1 MFVKFSIIKYIYT
14 IKNIYSI
21 IMILS
26 TDKNNLSNAYN
37 NQNLYYKLSDEQKS
51 EWINNIYNYYNKSL
65 PIIIHNLQDIK
76 YSFNLLCNN
85 QNYSLFE
92 SCNDF
97 SLFEKY
103 NFNNLIKF
111 IKSNYIKKDINKNIK
126 NSDSFLN
133 YNLIIYDDDYLKHY
147 VHICT
152 LSDFYQNNERVNC
165 RVINSKTPY
174 DYYKDNYQTILDKY
188 FKLLGKKYEAGL
200 LINELTFDLTKE
212 QYKKSINPLYLQNNI
227 YANNRFCTVFKPYL
241 FKLLIN
247 LFKVDNNTIILD
259 LSSGWGD
266 RLLAALSLQNEI
278 KKYIG
283 IDPNTNLLNGYNKM
297 ISDLSEEKNINKFM
311 LIQKPA
317 ENVDYVSLD
326 SNIDIIFWSPPFF
339 DQETY
344 VKQVGQS
351 IETFINYDDWEDNF
365 LINVIN
371 ISTNNLKLNGVLIL
385 YLGHINYDT
394 FMKKMNNISKLK
406 YIGKLYIMGD
416 KMKEYYIFVKIKKYT
431 RCQIINTSDGI
442 PDKINKIK
450 EKLINYKANPR
461 LKIIK
466 LNLDNK
472 KIYVVQDSFLI
483 AGTKQRVAA
492 LFIRKYLKH
501 YPNVQKL
508 TYSGTWN
515 GYGAIATA
523 FAAYKLNLQSE
534 VFLSEIATGF
544 DKPSNHN
551 TIINSKQINTLL
563 ALNAKIH
570 LCPTYRIA
578 KDLEYDITTLPSIN
592 SEIWTVK
599 SEYFNVPLGL
609 NDNKSKMIKLLA
621 KKMKKAAKNSYLTKI
636 PNKRF
641 WLVSGTAGIAQAI
654 NLAFPNSKLF
664 IFLTGG
670 GKHIKKV
677 IEWTTINKNIT
688 ILNYNNEFNVKEILN
703 DYDKY
708 YESVH
713 AYDSNIWPYVKK
725 YALDGDIIW
734 NVASN

>member
-1 MFVKFSIIKYIYT
+1 
-14 IKNIYSI
+14 
-21 IMILS
+21 MILS
-26 TDKNNLSNAYN
+26 INKNNSSNAYN
-37 NQNLYYKLSDEQKS
+37 NQNLYYKLSNEQKT

-65 PIIIHNLQDIK
+65 PIINHNLQDIK
-76 YSFNLLCNN
+76 YSFNLLCNK

-103 NFNNLIKF
+103 KFNNLIKF
-111 IKSNYIKKDINKNIK
+111 IKSNNIKKDINKNIK
-126 NSDSFLN
+126 NSDPFLN
-133 YNLIIYDDDYLKHY
+133 YNLIIYDDDYLKNY
-147 VHICT
+147 VQICA

-165 RVINSKTPY
+165 QVINNKTPY
-174 DYYKDNYQTILDKY
+174 DYYKDNYETILDKY
-188 FKLLGKKYEAGL
+188 FKLLGKKYEEGL
-200 LINELTFDLTKE
+200 LINELTFDLTEE
-212 QYKKSINPLYLQNNI
+212 QYKKAINPLYLQNII
-227 YANNRFCTVFKPYL
+227 YNNNKFCTVFKPYL

-297 ISDLSEEKNINKFM
+297 ISDLSEKKNKDKFM

-317 ENVDYVSLD
+317 EDVDYNSLD
-326 SNIDIIFWSPPFF
+326 SDIDIIFWSPPFF

-371 ISTNNLKLNGVLIL
+371 MSSNNLKVNGVLIL
-385 YLGHINYDT
+385 YLGHINYET
-394 FMKKMNNISKLK
+394 FMKKMKNISKLK
-406 YIGKLYIMGD
+406 YIGNLHIMGD
-416 KMKEYYIFVKIKKYT
+416 KMKNYIIFVKIKKYT
-431 RCQIINTSDGI
+431 RCQIINASDGM
-442 PDKINKIK
+442 PSKINKIK
-450 EKLINYKANPR
+450 EQLINYKANPR
-461 LKIIK
+461 LKIMN

-472 KIYVVQDSFLI
+472 KIHVVQDSVLI

-492 LFIRKYLKH
+492 LFIRKYLKK

-508 TYSGTWN
+508 TYSGFWN
-515 GYGAIATA
+515 GYGPIATA

-534 VFLSEIATGF
+534 IFLSEVGAGF
-544 DKPSNHN
+544 DKPSDYK
-551 TIINSKQINTLL
+551 TIMNSKQINTLL

-570 LCPTYRIA
+570 LCPTYGSA
-578 KDLEYDITTLPSIN
+578 KFLEYDITTLPSIE
-592 SEIWTVK
+592 SDIWTVK

-609 NDNKSKMIKLLA
+609 NDTNKKMIKLLA
-621 KKMKKAAKNSYLTKI
+621 KKMKKAARNSYLTKI
-636 PNKRF
+636 DNKRF

-654 NLAFPNSKLF
+654 NLAFPNSKFF
-664 IFLTGG
+664 IYLTGG
-670 GKHIKKV
+670 GKHFDKV
-677 IEWTTINKNIT
+677 TEWTKINKNIT
-688 ILNYNNEFNVKEILN
+688 VLNNNDEYNVKDIVN
-703 DYDKY
+703 DYEKY

-734 NVASN
+734 NVASD